1 MYLPLIE
8 DEETLHQRD
17 FDPCQTIRKRSGTL
31 GRVRHAMIRR
41 VHACLDSGGG
51 HFENLLRILAWQTI
65 RTQQLSNWERVL

>member
-1 MYLPLIE
+1 MHSPLIE

-17 FDPCQTIRKRSGTL
+17 FDPCQTIRNAP
-31 GRVRHAMIRR
+31 GRQAMIRR